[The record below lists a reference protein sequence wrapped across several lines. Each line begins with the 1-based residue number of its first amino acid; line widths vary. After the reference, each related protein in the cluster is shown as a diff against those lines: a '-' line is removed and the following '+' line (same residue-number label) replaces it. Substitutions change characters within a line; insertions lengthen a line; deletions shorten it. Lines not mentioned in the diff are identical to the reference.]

1 MSDSGETHNPGVIAA
16 AQWLAD
22 QKEPPARVVP
32 TIRAMFSL
40 SALEAA
46 QACGLAQKFRTLR
59 RAFG

>member
-1 MSDSGETHNPGVIAA
+1 MSEPGETHNPGVIAA

-22 QKEPPARVVP
+22 QKEPPERVVP

-46 QACGLAQKFRTLR
+46 QACGLSQKYRTFR

>member
-1 MSDSGETHNPGVIAA
+1 MSASEETHNQKVIAA
-16 AQWLAD
+16 AQWLAN

-32 TIRAMFSL
+32 TIRAMFPL

-46 QACGLAQKFRTLR
+46 QACGLAQKYRTLR

>member
-1 MSDSGETHNPGVIAA
+1 MNASDETHNPRVIAA

-32 TIRAMFSL
+32 TLRAMFSL
-40 SALEAA
+40 NALEAA

>member
-1 MSDSGETHNPGVIAA
+1 MKASAETHNQGVIAA

-22 QKEPPARVVP
+22 QKEPPERVVS

-46 QACGLAQKFRTLR
+46 QACGLSQKYRTLR

>member
-1 MSDSGETHNPGVIAA
+1 MSGSDETRNHGVIAA